1 MMSTDA
7 QGDGTIR
14 VALIGYG
21 RAGRTFHTP
30 LIQSISGF
38 NLAVVASSRPAEVHA
53 DLPLANVVAAPADVW
68 ADASVELV
76 VIATPTATHGELA
89 AAALDAGKHV
99 VVDKPL
105 AASLDAARRL
115 AELALRKRRMLATFH
130 NRRWDGDLLALEE
143 IVRSGTLGDVTHVE
157 SHFDRYRPIVRDR
170 WRERPGPGSGVWN
183 DLGPHLAD
191 QALRLFGLPE
201 WISGS
206 LAAHRAGAHTDDWAH
221 VVLGYERRAVILH
234 ASMLAAAGPRFVV
247 HGSRGTWIKL
257 GIDPQEFELSAA
269 MGVDLGG
276 GAPVESATLV
286 DATTRVE
293 IATPIPRGDY
303 RQFYAALHDAIRG
316 DGSNPV
322 PPAEAIATTAVVETA
337 ARSAAEGRVLPLPLT
352 SEERE
357 AVGKRKGKRKG
368 SGTVS

>member
-1 MMSTDA
+1 MSTGA
-7 QGDGTIR
+7 QDDRVIR

-30 LIQSISGF
+30 LIRSTPGF
-38 NLAVVASSRPAEVHA
+38 DLAVVASSRPAEVHA
-53 DLPLANVVAAPADVW
+53 DLPQAAVVAAPADAW
-68 ADASVELV
+68 SDTSVDVV

-115 AELALRKRRMLATFH
+115 GALALRQQRVLTTFH
-130 NRRWDGDLLALEE
+130 NRRWDGDFLALEQ
-143 IVRSGTLGDVTHVE
+143 IVRSGALGDVTHVE
-157 SHFDRYRPIVRDR
+157 SHFDRYRPLVRDR

-191 QALRLFGLPE
+191 QALQLFGLPDS
-201 WISGS
+201 ISAT

-221 VVLGYERRAVILH
+221 VVLGYGGRAVILH

-247 HGSRGTWIKL
+247 HGSRGTWIKV

-276 GAPVESATLV
+276 AAPVESSTLV
-286 DATTRVE
+286 DGTTRVE
-293 IATPIPRGDY
+293 TGTPIPRGDY
-303 RQFYAALHDAIRG
+303 RQFYTALGDAIRG
-316 DGSNPV
+316 TGSNPV

-352 SEERE
+352 AEERE
-357 AVGKRKGKRKG
+357 GVATR
-368 SGTVS
+368 